1 MNTPTPRTCGELSC
15 DECNNR
21 TAALTTERDQL
32 RAEVATKDDVINCL
46 AMSEKALRAELARLD
61 AEKPWLK
68 EANATIAQLH
78 AEKAESYAQFPVR
91 MTREAYLADAKE
103 RDRLSATVS
112 TLRNELARL
121 VDHFECFEHTS
132 SDPSDK
138 PAIERARA
146 TIKEFNP

>member
-91 MTREAYLADAKE
+91 MTREAY
-103 RDRLSATVS
+103 
-112 TLRNELARL
+112 ARL
-121 VDHFECFEHTS
+121 VDHFKCFEHTS

>member
-1 MNTPTPRTCGELSC
+1 MSTPTPRTCGELSC
-15 DECNNR
+15 DER
-21 TAALTTERDQL
+21 DAA
-32 RAEVATKDDVINCL
+32 
-46 AMSEKALRAELARLD
+46 RAELARLD

-121 VDHFECFEHTS
+121 VDHFKWFEYTS